1 MPGCFKI
8 LFLYLLFP
16 ACAFAQDAWPS
27 PEVAQMYHHA
37 QDYVALGNYKDAII
51 TYRQAITLAP
61 AKFVLYK
68 ELGKTLYLSGN
79 YKDAVQTLQPLTGEP
94 EADAACF
101 QLLAESHRMLN
112 EIKNAHT
119 AVNKGLSRFPA
130 SGLLY
135 NEQGVLY
142 ELEQYHER
150 ALDSWQEGIQK
161 DPSFAPNYAAAAKA
175 CFASGD
181 AIWGLLYGEIYL
193 NISTD
198 TAGHEELK
206 NMLFIGYKAMFDNI
220 TGQANET
227 HKKRKQKNVNTF
239 EEAIKE
245 TYLSLTPVVSDGI
258 TTENLTMV
266 RTRFI
271 MDWMRKYGK
280 TYPFSL
286 FSYQDYLIRN
296 GLFDIYNEWLYGKA
310 ESITEYKAWNEFHPV
325 EMDIFLQKKKEHPL
339 VPVATDAYGS
349 ERKSGKAK

>member
-1 MPGCFKI
+1 MSGFFKV
-8 LFLYLLFP
+8 LFFYFLFP

-51 TYRQAITLAP
+51 TYRQAIALAP

-79 YKDAVQTLQPLTGEP
+79 YKDAVQTLQPLTEKP

-101 QLLAESHRMLN
+101 QLLAESRRMLN

-135 NEQGVLY
+135 NEQGALY

-150 ALDSWQEGIQK
+150 ALDSWQQGIQK

-206 NMLFIGYKAMFDNI
+206 MMLFTGYKTMFDNI
-220 TGQANET
+220 ADEATEPGIT
-227 HKKRKQKNVNTF
+227 RKQKNTRPF
-239 EEAIKE
+239 ETIIKE

-280 TYPFSL
+280 THPFSL

-296 GLFDIYNEWLYGKA
+296 GLFDIYNEWLFGKA
-310 ESITEYKAWNEFHPV
+310 ESPAEYKAWNEFHPV
-325 EMDIFLQKKKEHPL
+325 EIDIFLQKKKEHPL
-339 VPVATDAYGS
+339 LPVAADAYNRS
-349 ERKSGKAK
+349 DK